1 MQNILQN
8 YFFGTKYINTLC
20 FSLKM
25 WCQFW
30 KQIVFHYLKIVRTFH
45 YHRVTFKSASLFLV
59 KNIVAF
65 LTKNLGHCGYIE
77 AQKVTQVGISTGF
90 HN

>member
-1 MQNILQN
+1 MSILKTN
-8 YFFGTKYINTLC
+8 CI
-20 FSLKM
+20 SL
-25 WCQFW
+25 
-30 KQIVFHYLKIVRTFH
+30 LKIVRTFH